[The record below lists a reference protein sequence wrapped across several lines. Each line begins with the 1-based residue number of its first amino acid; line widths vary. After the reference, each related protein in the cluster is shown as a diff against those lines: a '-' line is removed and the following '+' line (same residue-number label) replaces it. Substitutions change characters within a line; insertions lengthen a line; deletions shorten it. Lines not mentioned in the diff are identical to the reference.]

1 MNVKNNIELL
11 QRELV
16 DKKCKL
22 IAVSKTQPVDRI
34 LEAYHAGQR
43 AFGENK
49 AKELEKKW
57 KELPKDIEWHMIGH
71 LQTNKVKYIAPF
83 VSHIHSVDSQKL
95 LEEINKQG
103 NKENRVIACL
113 LQLHI
118 AKEESKFG
126 LSYDELLK
134 LLEEVNNY
142 PFVKVTGL
150 MGMATLTDDAEV
162 IRSEFGLL
170 KRHFDEL
177 KSKKF
182 SKNIEMKDLSIGMS
196 SDYKIALEM
205 GSNMVRIGTSIFGER
220 IK

>member
-1 MNVKNNIELL
+1 M
-11 QRELV
+11 
-16 DKKCKL
+16 
-22 IAVSKTQPVDRI
+22 I
-34 LEAYHAGQR
+34 LEAYQAGQR
-43 AFGENK
+43 TFGENK

-118 AKEESKFG
+118 AKEDSKFG
-126 LSYDELLK
+126 LSYEELLQ
-134 LLEEVNNY
+134 LLAEVNNY

-150 MGMATLTDDAEV
+150 MGMATLTDDEEQ
-162 IRSEFGLL
+162 IRKEFGQL
-170 KRHFDEL
+170 KQYFDEL

-182 SKNIEMKDLSIGMS
+182 SKNIEMKDLSMGMS

-205 GSNMVRIGTSIFGER
+205 GSTIVRIGNTIFGER
-220 IK
+220 KKG